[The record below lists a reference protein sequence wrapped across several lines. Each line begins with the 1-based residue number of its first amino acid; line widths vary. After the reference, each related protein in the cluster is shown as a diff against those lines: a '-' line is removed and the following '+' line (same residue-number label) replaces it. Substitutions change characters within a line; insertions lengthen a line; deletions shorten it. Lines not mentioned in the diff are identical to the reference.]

1 MPLLDRS
8 STPAYIPEERIVFNE
23 TLGNAML
30 ATTLCALCQCAYQQ
44 TLVETTPPL
53 KPEYQPPHM
62 PIATALDDESE
73 LERRAELEREE
84 KVDKVSSFLFD
95 AIASVVSATIFGSET
110 DEEKRE
116 KLWRKSHKRKTLLKK
131 GYINNDDGPP
141 PEGFPSQF

>member
-1 MPLLDRS
+1 
-8 STPAYIPEERIVFNE
+8 
-23 TLGNAML
+23 ML
-30 ATTLCALCQCAYQQ
+30 ATTLCALCQCANQE

-84 KVDKVSSFLFD
+84 KVDKVASFLFD
-95 AIASVVSATIFGSET
+95 AIASVVSATIFGSQT

-116 KLWRKSHKRKTLLKK
+116 KRWRKSHKRKMLAKK
-131 GYINNDDGPP
+131 GYINNDDDPP

>member
-1 MPLLDRS
+1 
-8 STPAYIPEERIVFNE
+8 
-23 TLGNAML
+23 ML
-30 ATTLCALCQCAYQQ
+30 ATTLCALCQCANQE

-73 LERRAELEREE
+73 LERRAEQSRAELEREE
-84 KVDKVSSFLFD
+84 KVDKVASFLFD
-95 AIASVVSATIFGSET
+95 AIASVVSATIFGSQT

-116 KLWRKSHKRKTLLKK
+116 KRWRKSHKRKMLTKK

>member
-1 MPLLDRS
+1 MKR
-8 STPAYIPEERIVFNE
+8 
-23 TLGNAML
+23 LGSAML
-30 ATTLCALCQCAYQQ
+30 ATTLCALCQCANQE
-44 TLVETTPPL
+44 TLVEITPPL

-84 KVDKVSSFLFD
+84 KVDKVASFLFD
-95 AIASVVSATIFGSET
+95 AIASVVSATIFGSQT

-116 KLWRKSHKRKTLLKK
+116 KRWRKSHKRKMLAKK

>member
-1 MPLLDRS
+1 M
-8 STPAYIPEERIVFNE
+8 FNE

-116 KLWRKSHKRKTLLKK
+116 KLWRKSHKRKRQRETSNWNKK
-131 GYINNDDGPP
+131 AIGPVLHHINSDQDTDC
-141 PEGFPSQF
+141 